1 MKTINDARNRATR
14 PSPVSPP
21 AAAPVN
27 AASAPISN
35 ATAMIAAHMISKA
48 R

>member
-1 MKTINDARNRATR
+1 M
-14 PSPVSPP
+14 PSMPP

-35 ATAMIAAHMISKA
+35 ATAMIAAHMISRA
-48 R
+48 RYENACASR